1 MPPPHPS
8 VADPPVA
15 EQDAPFVA
23 TQVSVTDVP
32 AVTVAALALTETL
45 SGTKPE
51 SGTSAGAP
59 PALTFSA
66 AVLDPAEVGVNTT
79 LIVQLDPT
87 VSEVPQVLVCE
98 NCGASVPE
106 SAMLVMGSATV
117 PVFVTVTDMGALAT
131 PAVSLPKSR
140 AVGDTASLSATPD
153 PLSATLR
160 VAAPPP
166 LTFSVAVLEPAEVGM
181 NTTLIVQLE
190 PTASEA
196 PQVLVCEN
204 CEASAPESAMPVTGS
219 ATAPVFVTVTDICAL
234 ATFSIS
240 LPNAND
246 VGDTV

>member
-1 MPPPHPS
+1 MLPVHPS
-8 VADPPVA
+8 VAVPPVA

-51 SGTSAGAP
+51 SGTS
-59 PALTFSA
+59 
-66 AVLDPAEVGVNTT
+66 VG
-79 LIVQLDPT
+79 
-87 VSEVPQVLVCE
+87 
-98 NCGASVPE
+98 
-106 SAMLVMGSATV
+106 
-117 PVFVTVTDMGALAT
+117 
-131 PAVSLPKSR
+131 
-140 AVGDTASLSATPD
+140 
-153 PLSATLR
+153 
-160 VAAPPP
+160 APPP
-166 LTFSVAVLEPAEVGM
+166 LTFSVAVLELAEVGM

-204 CEASAPESAMPVTGS
+204 CEASAPESAMLVTGS
-219 ATAPVFVTVTDICAL
+219 ATPPVLVTVTDICAL